1 MQYGRVQSKWKDN
14 SFTFP
19 PSVKIPM
26 SYFYIAILYDLNT
39 HSRYLKIGITT
50 SLRSRYNIN
59 SPIGK
64 VYRFQ
69 QGHNYTHVR
78 LLAAIQVESNIA
90 EDLERESRRI
100 LQQEKGLIYIPND
113 RFRYF
118 LLPTSIEIP
127 KYELLFKLYKS
138 EYGEAYKIYGRLD

>member
-1 MQYGRVQSKWKDN
+1 MRYGRVQSKWKDN
-14 SFTFP
+14 SFTLP
-19 PSVKIPM
+19 QLEKTSM

-50 SLRSRYNIN
+50 SLRSRYNID
-59 SPIGK
+59 SPIGR

-69 QGHNYTHVR
+69 QGHNYTHIR
-78 LLAAIQVESNIA
+78 LLAAIQVELNIA
-90 EDLERESRRI
+90 EDLEKESRRI
-100 LQQEKGLIYIPND
+100 LQQEKGLSYVPND

-118 LLPTSIEIP
+118 LLPASIEIP
-127 KYELLFKLYKS
+127 KYELLFKLYKN